1 MAPANHAD
9 GEFYPDFQGD
19 GVADCAAPRG
29 HGVTGERRH
38 GDRRKAP
45 AFLWYPGDFR
55 RDTALQSC
63 SLGARGLWIEM
74 LNLMWDGT
82 PRGYLH
88 VGGRQIDVSRLA
100 HMVGAPFDE
109 VVLLLRELEA
119 AKVFSRKRDGTMFSR
134 RMVRDEAR
142 RISRAE
148 GGSKSLGNPKVARP
162 RISSGVSLEPS
173 LPASLGASSDP
184 SPAVAVAVA
193 VKPNTAN
200 RDPDGDDW
208 VPQFASAWRAR
219 FGGNTPWGRIGK
231 ALKDLRASY
240 PDAEILARWV
250 RYLAQPEG
258 KYLTPEN
265 FAQKFGEWAPRKD
278 NYLRPQDVA

>member
-1 MAPANHAD
+1 M
-9 GEFYPDFQGD
+9 
-19 GVADCAAPRG
+19 
-29 HGVTGERRH
+29 GERRH

-45 AFLWYPGDFR
+45 AFMWYPGDFR

-109 VVLLLRELEA
+109 VVLLLKELQA
-119 AKVFSRKRDGTMFSR
+119 ANVFSKKRDGTMFSR
-134 RMVRDEAR
+134 RMVRDEAV
-142 RISRAE
+142 RITRAA
-148 GGSKSLGNPKVARP
+148 GGRKSLENPKVTQP
-162 RISSGVSLEPS
+162 RIPSDPS
-173 LPASLGASSDP
+173 LPPSSDTPLGASFDP

-193 VKPNTAN
+193 VKHKTPKPKTPVAAK
-200 RDPDGDDW
+200 DDW

-231 ALKDLRASY
+231 ALGDLRASY
-240 PDAEILARWV
+240 SDAEILARWE

-265 FAQKFGEWAPRKD
+265 FAQKFGEWAPRKT
-278 NYLRPQDVA
+278 NYLRPEDVA